1 MLLWMFWIFRQC
13 VMWSSYYA
21 SLLATCFRGGTIVGA
36 TGFCAPSWGCCGLGM
51 VWNART
57 FGIRSAICI
66 CFLLLII
73 RGISFFSSSFES
85 LVLLW
90 SLAGFCF
97 GDLLDDARRRLI
109 RCIVFLNYE
118 VSTLNVEASC
128 TPMGTTFGGI
138 YWSMSGKKCYIKISI
153 ATLALGS
160 QLRKKGLKGA
170 GQEECEKE
178 DSHSQVSSPFGS

>member
-1 MLLWMFWIFRQC
+1 
-13 VMWSSYYA
+13 
-21 SLLATCFRGGTIVGA
+21 
-36 TGFCAPSWGCCGLGM
+36 
-51 VWNART
+51 
-57 FGIRSAICI
+57 
-66 CFLLLII
+66 
-73 RGISFFSSSFES
+73 
-85 LVLLW
+85 
-90 SLAGFCF
+90 LAGFCF